1 MGFWARQVTPRLVA
15 GAENEALVA
24 LRTRACAG
32 LHGEVVELGFGSG
45 NNVGL
50 YPAEVTRIVAIEPS
64 EVGWGL
70 GAERR
75 ARSPIPIV
83 RGGLDGQRLE
93 LADDS
98 ADAVLSTFT
107 LCTIPDVAA
116 ALSEVR
122 RVLRPG
128 GALHFLEHGVSPDAG
143 VRRWQYRL
151 EPIQK
156 RVFDGCHLTRP
167 IDELVGQSGL
177 VVEQVERAYAPMPA
191 LMKPWVFGYL
201 GRATKPPS

>member
-24 LRTRACAG
+24 LRTRACEG
-32 LHGEVVELGFGSG
+32 LRGEVIELGFGSG

-50 YPAEVTRIVAIEPS
+50 YPVAVTRVVAVEPS
-64 EVGWGL
+64 DVGWAL
-70 GAERR
+70 GARRR
-75 ARSPIPIV
+75 AGSPIPIV

-93 LADDS
+93 LDDAS
-98 ADAVLSTFT
+98 VDAALSTFT

-116 ALSEVR
+116 ALAEVR

-143 VRRWQYRL
+143 VRRWQHRI

-167 IDELVGQSGL
+167 IDELVEQSGL
-177 VVEQVERAYAPMPA
+177 VVEQVERAYAPMSS
-191 LMKPWVFGYL
+191 LMKPWIFGYL
-201 GRATKPPS
+201 GRATKP

>member
-24 LRTRACAG
+24 LRSRACEG
-32 LHGEVVELGFGSG
+32 LTGEVLELGFGSG

-50 YPAEVTRIVAIEPS
+50 YPVQVTRVVAVEPS
-64 EVGWGL
+64 DVGWGL

-93 LADDS
+93 VDDDS
-98 ADAVLSTFT
+98 VDSALSTFT

-128 GALHFLEHGVSPDAG
+128 GALHFLEHGVSPDPG
-143 VRRWQYRL
+143 VRRWQHRI

-167 IDELVGQSGL
+167 IDELVERSGL
-177 VVEQVERAYAPMPA
+177 VVEHVERAYAPMSA
-191 LMKPWVFGYL
+191 LMKPWIFGYL
-201 GRATKPPS
+201 GRATKP

>member
-15 GAENEALVA
+15 GAENEALTA
-24 LRTRACAG
+24 LRSRACEG
-32 LHGEVVELGFGSG
+32 LRGEVVELGFGSG
-45 NNVGL
+45 PNLGL
-50 YPAEVTRIVAIEPS
+50 YPREVTRVIAVEPS
-64 EVGWGL
+64 DVAWDL
-70 GAERR
+70 GADRR

-83 RGGLDGQRLE
+83 RGDLDGQALSLE
-93 LADDS
+93 DAS
-98 ADAVLSTFT
+98 ADAVLSTLT

-128 GALHFLEHGVSPDAG
+128 GSLHFLEHGVSPDDG
-143 VRRWQYRL
+143 VRRWQHRL

-167 IDELVGQSGL
+167 IDDLVEQSGL
-177 VVEQVERAYAPMPA
+177 VVEQVERAYAPMPS
-191 LMKPWVFGYL
+191 LMKPWTFGYL
-201 GRATKPPS
+201 GRATKS

>member
-15 GAENEALVA
+15 GAENDALVA
-24 LRTRACAG
+24 LRSRACEG
-32 LHGEVVELGFGSG
+32 LRGEVVELGFGSG

-50 YPAEVTRIVAIEPS
+50 YPVEVTRVVAVEPS
-64 EVGWGL
+64 DVGWDL
-70 GAERR
+70 GTARR
-75 ARSPIPIV
+75 SGSPIPIV

-93 LADDS
+93 LDDES
-98 ADAVLSTFT
+98 VDAALSTFT

-128 GALHFLEHGVSPDAG
+128 GALHFLEHGLSPDDR
-143 VRRWQYRL
+143 VRRWQHRI

-167 IDELVGQSGL
+167 IDELVEQSGL
-177 VVEQVERAYAPMPA
+177 VVERVERAYAPMSS
-191 LMKPWVFGYL
+191 LMKPWIFGYL
-201 GRATKPPS
+201 GRATKT